1 MLHETN
7 VPPEMELKSKI
18 EINWKLSRARF
29 NRSIVFRYSAIGINW
44 FNLTRLQLYLDRN
57 QQPGNKNLSQ
67 DRENGENRSRTIFH
81 GEIRECW
88 QGDITRRNLRR
99 DRSAGGWDEAHL
111 DSLRARFEARGVSDS
126 KPRWA
131 EILAAASLV
140 SRDVINAGVYV
151 SLHAFIVFVCMYV
164 QASMPVISAE

>member
-29 NRSIVFRYSAIGINW
+29 NRSIVFPYSAIDINW
-44 FNLTRLQLYLDRN
+44 FNLTRIQLYLDRN
-57 QQPGNKNLSQ
+57 QQRGNKNLSQ

-88 QGDITRRNLRR
+88 QGDITRTNLCR
-99 DRSAGGWDEAHL
+99 DRSAVTAGGWDERRNGAHL

-131 EILAAASLV
+131 EILAAASCL
-140 SRDVINAGVYV
+140 AT
-151 SLHAFIVFVCMYV
+151 
-164 QASMPVISAE
+164 